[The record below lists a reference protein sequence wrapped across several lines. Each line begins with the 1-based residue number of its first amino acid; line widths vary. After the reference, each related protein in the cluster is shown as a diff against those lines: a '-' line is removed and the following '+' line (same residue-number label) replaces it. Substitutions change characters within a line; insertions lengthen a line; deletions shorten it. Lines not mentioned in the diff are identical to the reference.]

1 MEKAEE
7 EKQIW
12 GGKKAH
18 THKTQSTKKSN
29 KIAGLFTIAK
39 DESSPSVLKRGPD
52 YLILKVWAP
61 GGLSQLSV

>member
-39 DESSPSVLKRGPD
+39 DESSPSVHGPTD
-52 YLILKVWAP
+52 
-61 GGLSQLSV
+61 G

>member
-1 MEKAEE
+1 MKKYDGWK
-7 EKQIW
+7 KQKRRNRFG

-39 DESSPSVLKRGPD
+39 DESSPSVHGPTD
-52 YLILKVWAP
+52 
-61 GGLSQLSV
+61 G